1 MKKIAK
7 ISLAAAVAVAGLTT
21 ANAQPL
27 EQAIKGVEVSG
38 SVVYRYN
45 DYNNDTNYATEGKS
59 TDGSKDG
66 GVINGKSE
74 KNKGTNS
81 YSDNNYKVGL
91 NVAAPVNDFVKA
103 NTRFLVANDKGDFA
117 GPLDTQD
124 NGDTNVNVTLSNA
137 YFGFTGFKNTTIN
150 AGKQGLTTPWTV
162 ATQIDGNEQTGTGLL
177 ALHTLN
183 SNVTLAG
190 AYFNQTNLG
199 TSGDVL
205 PKLNGTTTN
214 KNYVYDAAGTKTTS
228 YTTSTSTNDSFG
240 AQDVA
245 TVGTIV
251 AVGPVTLDAWY
262 ADMQDTF
269 STYTL
274 GAKTSTTL
282 GGVKLGADA
291 RFVSLELDRNVAE
304 SIYFSGVS
312 ADQIDTSHNYSSNIH
327 DDNSLAKLTLTA
339 NAGIFGAKASYG
351 KTGKEGGLTA
361 LDNDATTTL
370 LAWGVNA
377 NNKADADFYHLQA
390 GVDILP
396 ELNFALNYANVDYT
410 SGDSVTKN
418 ANNNVTKWTKDSV
431 EEEEFYGQL
440 TYKMSKNLV
449 SYARYGV
456 FTQDTSSHT
465 GNKENVKHSDSRKD
479 TIDDTRGRIQ
489 VAYTF

>member
-66 GVINGKSE
+66 GVINGKST
-74 KNKGTNS
+74 KNNGTNS

-91 NVAAPVNDFVKA
+91 NAASQVNDFVKF
-103 NTRFLVANDKGDFA
+103 NSRFLVADAKGEWA
-117 GPLDTQD
+117 EGGLDTQEG
-124 NGDTNVNVTLSNA
+124 GDSNVDVELSNA
-137 YFGFTGFKNTTIN
+137 YFGFTGIKNTTVN

-162 ATQIDGNEQTGTGLL
+162 ATQADGNEQTGTGAL
-177 ALHTLN
+177 ALTTLG
-183 SNVTLAG
+183 NVTLAG
-190 AYFNQTNLG
+190 AYFNQTNLQ
-199 TSGDVL
+199 TSGNL
-205 PKLNGTTTN
+205 
-214 KNYVYDAAGTKTTS
+214 AGVADGS
-228 YTTSTSTNDSFG
+228 ENI
-240 AQDVA
+240 A

-251 AVGPVTLDAWY
+251 AVGPVTIDAWY
-262 ADMQDTF
+262 ADMQETF

-291 RFVSLELDRNVAE
+291 RFTALETDRAVAE
-304 SIYFSGVS
+304 TLSKFGSVK
-312 ADQIDTSHNYSSNIH
+312 DDVIDTSHNYSSNIH

-339 NAGIFGAKASYG
+339 KAGIFDAKVAYA
-351 KTGKEGGLTA
+351 KTGKEGGLTS
-361 LDNDATTTL
+361 LDNDAITTIQG
-370 LAWGVNA
+370 WSVNA
-377 NNKADADFYHLQA
+377 NNKADADFFQLVA

-396 ELNFALNYANVDYT
+396 ELNLSANYVNVDYT
-410 SGDSVTKN
+410 GEDSVTKN
-418 ANNNVTKWTKDSV
+418 ANNNVTGWTEKSV

-449 SYARYGV
+449 SYVRYGV
-456 FTQDTSSHT
+456 YTQDTSTHNGPASNPNEKGST
-465 GNKENVKHSDSRKD
+465 KYDSRHD